1 MKIKEKIETKKKAVF
16 RKKKKQAKCMKDI
29 EERGFLLEVKIEM
42 NQNKQIIITENGEEN
57 LVT

>member
-1 MKIKEKIETKKKAVF
+1 
-16 RKKKKQAKCMKDI
+16 MKDI

-42 NQNKQIIITENGEEN
+42 KQNRQIIITENGKEN